1 MPRIDESLDP
11 GPTEVWHPFTVWEEV
26 SHNMWGDYPR
36 RATWR
41 QIAVAFTGDA
51 DLYGQ
56 WMRRVADEWPAS
68 CAHNLTKPGDKR
80 AWIGHAAVAMAIRCP
95 EDIVREAW
103 GDLTDE
109 QRERANNKATEAID
123 YWRKKNA

>member
-11 GPTEVWHPFTVWEEV
+11 EPTEVWHPFTLWEEV

-41 QIAVAFTGDA
+41 QIAAAFTGDA

-80 AWIGHAAVAMAIRCP
+80 AWIGHAAVAMAIKCP

-109 QRERANNKATEAID
+109 QRERANNKAAEAID